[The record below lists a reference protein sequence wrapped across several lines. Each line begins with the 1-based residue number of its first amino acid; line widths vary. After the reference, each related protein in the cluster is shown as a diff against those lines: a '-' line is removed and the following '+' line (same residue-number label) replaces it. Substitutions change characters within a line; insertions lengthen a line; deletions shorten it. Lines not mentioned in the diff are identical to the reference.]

1 MLTRDERIAWNDRL
15 REGPPRSSPLP
26 FRCEC
31 GDDEC
36 THVVYLRADEFD
48 ERKRERP
55 GTVTAPRHRATA
67 A

>member
-15 REGPPRSSPLP
+15 REGPPRSSPMP

-36 THVVYLRADEFD
+36 NNVVYLRVEEFD
-48 ERKRERP
+48 ERKRQEP
-55 GTVTAPRHRATA
+55 SGVTAAKHRKVA

>member
-15 REGPPRSSPLP
+15 RDGPPRSSPLP

-36 THVVYLRADEFD
+36 NHVVYLRAEEFD
-48 ERKRERP
+48 ELKREEPSAVR
-55 GTVTAPRHRATA
+55 APRHRTTA

>member
-1 MLTRDERIAWNDRL
+1 MLTREERIAWNDRL
-15 REGPPRSSPLP
+15 RGGPPRSSPLP

-36 THVVYLRADEFD
+36 NQVVYLRAEEFD
-48 ERKRERP
+48 ERKRQVP
-55 GTVTAPRHRATA
+55 SAVVAPRHRHVA